1 VAGDFPAASALA
13 KASLRSAEGA
23 ADPSLVAHSLAR
35 VAAFEFVQG
44 HDAWMDLL
52 DRAEALDA
60 VSGTGGLA
68 RLPRL
73 DPSLTRGSC

>member
-1 VAGDFPAASALA
+1 VAGDFPAASDLA
-13 KASLRSAEGA
+13 RASLRSAERA
-23 ADPSLVAHSLAR
+23 ADPSLIAYSLAQ

-44 HDAWMDLL
+44 HGAWTDLL

-60 VSGTGGLA
+60 ASGTGGLA

-73 DPSLTRGSC
+73 APSLIRP